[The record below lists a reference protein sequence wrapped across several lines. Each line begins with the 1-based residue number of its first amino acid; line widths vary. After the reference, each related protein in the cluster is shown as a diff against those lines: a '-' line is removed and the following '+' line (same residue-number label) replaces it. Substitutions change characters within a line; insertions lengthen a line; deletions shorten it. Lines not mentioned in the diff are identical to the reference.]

1 MFTLYPHF
9 GGARFLYANLS
20 FVLFAIMLFAWH
32 VCVCVCASMWIFCCL
47 LAIVSIVPITLLNMP
62 FNTISDLSRIRRNR
76 FFPSLADNDRKRTI
90 MNVSDDYAT
99 SVGLSIA
106 FIRWTIVLATIHR
119 TRTYNAEARIFCG
132 SDNEILYLS
141 RTEFM
146 IAVARRFLFPFTT
159 RLRFAPLPAAQMF
172 IIYFGFG
179 MANSGSMNDCV
190 SVVRMARKIV
200 ARHGWGNLWLR
211 RFSMSALTGQ
221 QKKKQIHANK
231 RTVANESRNAVLE
244 ANSLAAKALQ
254 MLPKPKQQSISGRLK
269 NVLSSDAGCF
279 YTRETSLFS
288 K

>member
-1 MFTLYPHF
+1 MGVAYSTFEHF
-9 GGARFLYANLS
+9 ASIAFVFVSYVYSLS
-20 FVLFAIMLFAWH
+20 TFRRCSIPLCQPVVCFVCDYVVCLAC

-172 IIYFGFG
+172 IIYFGFDSPFG
-179 MANSGSMNDCV
+179 FDEWLCVGCANGTENCCTT
-190 SVVRMARKIV
+190 R
-200 ARHGWGNLWLR
+200 LR
-211 RFSMSALTGQ
+211 
-221 QKKKQIHANK
+221 
-231 RTVANESRNAVLE
+231 
-244 ANSLAAKALQ
+244 
-254 MLPKPKQQSISGRLK
+254 
-269 NVLSSDAGCF
+269 
-279 YTRETSLFS
+279 
-288 K
+288 